1 MASVLT
7 AERIQDSKQT
17 VKADTRASF
26 FGSQII
32 LFNSRKKYGLLYS
45 IATAAGLFCVPG
57 ILGVMGSETEM
68 QLLIQRTF
76 PLPFITLLIAVGM
89 YILNDL
95 VDADVD
101 RANSKNRPI
110 PSGLVSKKQTWSF
123 IILTNGAAIG
133 LLIITYTLA
142 SFVLVVPMMLIG
154 LLYSMPKKTAL
165 MNRFLLKNLSIA
177 IFFML
182 CSLLGM
188 ISGYGIELVI
198 KNPAVSIH
206 VVAMSGIMIFVGS
219 IVNDLGDIK
228 GDKVAGRRTIPIVLG
243 GENTIKML
251 IILLGSMPAISWIFY
266 TQFVHDESVSAPMIT
281 PIAVTMVALLAI
293 LRMLKVQK
301 VFRDPKL
308 MREQHKKWF
317 PLHIVLQSGM
327 VIGSILLL

>member
-1 MASVLT
+1 MASVVSGEHT
-7 AERIQDSKQT
+7 QVSKQT
-17 VKADTRASF
+17 VKANTRASF

-76 PLPFITLLIAVGM
+76 PLPFISLLIAVGM

-95 VDADVD
+95 MDADID
-101 RANSKNRPI
+101 RVNSKNRPI

-133 LLIITYTLA
+133 LLIVTFTLA
-142 SFVLVVPMMLIG
+142 SFVLVVPMILIG
-154 LLYSMPKKTAL
+154 VLYSLPKKTAF

-188 ISGYGIELVI
+188 ISGYGTELVI

-206 VVAMSGIMIFVGS
+206 TITMSGMMIFVGS

-228 GDKVAGRRTIPIVLG
+228 GDKAAGRRTIPIVLG

-251 IILLGSMPAISWIFY
+251 IFLLGIMPAISWMFY
-266 TQFVHDESVSAPMIT
+266 TQFIHDNSVSAMIT
-281 PIAVTMVALLAI
+281 PIAITIVALLAI
-293 LRMLKVQK
+293 LRMVKVQK
-301 VFRDPKL
+301 VFRDPKM

-317 PLHIVLQSGM
+317 PLHLVLQSGM
-327 VIGSILLL
+327 VIGGSILLL

>member
-1 MASVLT
+1 MACVLS
-7 AERIQDSKQT
+7 AERIQDSRQT

-26 FGSQII
+26 FSSQII

-45 IATAAGLFCVPG
+45 IATTAGLFCVPG

-123 IILTNGAAIG
+123 IILTNGAALG
-133 LLIITYTLA
+133 LLIVTFTLA
-142 SFVLVVPMMLIG
+142 SFILVVPMMLIG

-188 ISGYGIELVI
+188 ISGYGIELVF
-198 KNPAVSIH
+198 KNPVVSIH
-206 VVAMSGIMIFVGS
+206 TVAMSGIMIFVGS

-243 GENTIKML
+243 GENTIKLL

-266 TQFVHDESVSAPMIT
+266 AQFVHGESVSAAMIT
-281 PIAVTMVALLAI
+281 PIAVTIVALLAI

-317 PLHIVLQSGM
+317 PLHLVLQSGM
-327 VIGSILLL
+327 VIGFILLL